1 MKIAASIDE
10 LKKYLKDL
18 SECNFD
24 KLNNVYFKQWVHR
37 EKVVRIAIMTV
48 FVNEFIE
55 KVCSLF
61 DSL

>member
-24 KLNNVYFKQWVHR
+24 KLNNVYFKQCVHR
-37 EKVVRIAIMTV
+37 EKVVRIAIMTGPYLGNKKFTKHESHV
-48 FVNEFIE
+48 
-55 KVCSLF
+55 
-61 DSL
+61 